1 MIAPG
6 NSARLGWFIVLR
18 LGSVVALGIG
28 GGTSPVL
35 VGVIGVSAD
44 VVVHCLLR
52 ALVGAGLPW
61 SVVATVSSCMW
72 PVVSSCRTMCH
83 TVVATTSALQR
94 CFTTVLGSSSALCI
108 RRHVVKLA
116 LCCRLRLGIARFC
129 WDAKAV
135 FSYSRSAAIWA
146 TCGAMQSMHSCTP
159 SVVCAVAAL
168 LLVAAEVC
176 RCRAASVAR
185 WHRSFVTG
193 ADNSVVVSGLQM
205 ASSPHKSQWV
215 APLTVPWGQKPAYL
229 AAEVVICLSSAL
241 RRVFI
246 IC

>member
-1 MIAPG
+1 
-6 NSARLGWFIVLR
+6 
-18 LGSVVALGIG
+18 
-28 GGTSPVL
+28 
-35 VGVIGVSAD
+35 
-44 VVVHCLLR
+44 
-52 ALVGAGLPW
+52 
-61 SVVATVSSCMW
+61 
-72 PVVSSCRTMCH
+72 MCH

-135 FSYSRSAAIWA
+135 FSCSRSAAIWA
-146 TCGAMQSMHSCTP
+146 TCGAMQSVHSCTP

-168 LLVAAEVC
+168 FLVTAEVC
-176 RCRAASVAR
+176 RCRAASVARCAR

-229 AAEVVICLSSAL
+229 AAEVVIYLYPKLMSS
-241 RRVFI
+241 F
-246 IC
+246 